1 MRMLRTV
8 LLDRDYSLRSVKEED
23 ATKKPEDVKSHDKKL
38 TLEATA
44 TLIGS
49 VKDLG
54 IVIDIAQ
61 TTSSLME
68 YAKKSDPLR
77 HVKTFAQTQILT
89 ATEMS
94 YLIALGIP
102 ALNTTQILSGVA
114 IMTQKNSNH
123 SRCAVSVVCL
133 PVIESLAVELLYA
146 LMIQPALMNSV
157 YLPT

>member
-1 MRMLRTV
+1 M
-8 LLDRDYSLRSVKEED
+8 RSVKEED
-23 ATKKPEDVKSHDKKL
+23 ATKKLEDVKSRDKKL

-68 YAKKSDPLR
+68 YAKRTDPLR

-89 ATEMS
+89 ETEMS
-94 YLIALGIP
+94 YLIASGIP
-102 ALNTTQILSGVA
+102 ALNTMGILSGVA
-114 IMTQKNSNH
+114 IMTQRNSNH
-123 SRCAVSVVCL
+123 SRCVVPVVPL
-133 PVIESLAVELLYA
+133 LVIESLAVELLYA
-146 LMIQPALMNSV
+146 PMIQPA
-157 YLPT
+157 